1 MAPRARYAK
10 SGDTHIAYLV
20 AGEGPIDIVWV
31 PTWISQCEHLWA
43 DPQLRKG
50 FERIAS
56 FSRLI
61 MFDRRGS
68 GLSDPME
75 GAPTLEEQMDD
86 VLAVMDAA
94 GSKRAAVVGLLEG
107 GQMAAMFAAT
117 HPERTEALVLY
128 STFARA
134 TWAPDYDWAWPAEER
149 HARMED
155 FLEHWG
161 EGLVAGGTSP
171 RAAADRRR
179 LPRVGRRARAPGGEP
194 RHDQA
199 HHDA

>member
-10 SGDTHIAYLV
+10 SGDLHIAYV
-20 AGEGPIDIVWV
+20 VEGDGPIDVVWV

-43 DPQLRKG
+43 DPQLRAG

-94 GSKRAAVVGLLEG
+94 GSERASVVGLLEG

-117 HPERTEALVLY
+117 HPERTAALVLY

-149 HARMED
+149 AARMED
-155 FLEHWG
+155 FIGYWG
-161 EGLVAGGTSP
+161 EGLVAGG
-171 RAAADRRR
+171 AAPER
-179 LPRVGRRARAPGGEP
+179 LQT
-194 RHDQA
+194 D
-199 HHDA
+199 DAF